1 MLHIKENN
9 LAKHFHK
16 IIRWF
21 DSYSANNA
29 AIEKHPDRIELL
41 RILPFLLIHVGCLG
55 VIWVGWSLFAVTFAL
70 ILYLVRMFAITGFYH
85 RYFSHRTY
93 KTNRVVQFLFAV
105 AGATACQRGA
115 LWWAGHHRHHHR
127 VVDTPDDPHSP
138 VIHGFFYSHVI
149 WFLTNKN
156 FKTRHQFVRDWNK
169 YPELVWLDRF
179 DSFIPIV
186 FASAVTVFGYAV
198 GTLFPATGT
207 SGMQMFV
214 WGFCISTV
222 LLYNGT
228 WTINSLSH
236 LYGYRRYDT
245 PDHSRNN
252 PVLAVITLGEGWH
265 NNHHRYAVSAR
276 QGFARNE
283 IDITWLILRGM
294 EKTGLVQDLRP
305 VPESIFRE
313 AVSS

>member
-1 MLHIKENN
+1 MTRHIQ
-9 LAKHFHK
+9 K
-16 IIRWF
+16 IIQWF
-21 DSYSANNA
+21 DSYALNDKSLA
-29 AIEKHPDRIELL
+29 EHPDRIDLL
-41 RILPFLLIHVGCLG
+41 RVMPFLVIHIGCLG
-55 VIWVGWSLFAVTFAL
+55 VIWVGWSPFAVVFAL
-70 ILYLVRMFAITGFYH
+70 FLYVVRMFAITGFYH
-85 RYFSHRTY
+85 RYFSHRAY
-93 KTNRVVQFLFAV
+93 QTNRFVQFLFAM

-127 VVDTPDDPHSP
+127 VTDTSDDPHSP
-138 VIHGFFYSHVI
+138 ITQGFFNSHI
-149 WFLTNKN
+149 LWFLRNKH
-156 FKTRHQFVRDWNK
+156 FKTRHQFVKDWQK

-186 FASAVTVFGYAV
+186 FAVAVFVFGHV
-198 GTLFPATGT
+198 TGTLFPATGT
-207 SGMQMFV
+207 SGMQLFV

-236 LYGYRRYDT
+236 MYGYRRYDT
-245 PDHSRNN
+245 PDQSRNN
-252 PVLAVITLGEGWH
+252 PILAVITLGEGWH

-276 QGFARNE
+276 QGFASNE

-294 EKTGLVQDLRP
+294 EKIGVIRNLRP
-305 VPESIFRE
+305 VPESIYQE